1 MDDFTL
7 DGLDAAAVAAWLD
20 RVTPHI
26 SDDDTLPMLTC
37 VQITIGD
44 GYLLAIA
51 TDRFTLA
58 VSRLDCATGTTRG
71 TIGVPGQWARDAAA
85 YFGDVRWYAALSLTL
100 TGTRLALAAADD
112 GPDDTLATELASD
125 LDYDRGVWRPGWRA
139 IVAASLDHPAAD
151 RPATVAAE
159 YLARFVPHV
168 SAGITPDGAVTLA
181 EDAGPV
187 PYRVHVPA
195 DHRPV
200 VLISRDLLGIIA
212 VRRVEQQQATEAPA
226 DDTDPRALWAPILA
240 ARELVPA

>member
-44 GYLLAIA
+44 GYLLAVA
-51 TDRFTLA
+51 TDRYTLA
-58 VSRLDCATGTTRG
+58 VSRLDVPTTGAPRG

-85 YFGDVRWYAALSLTL
+85 YFGDVHWYSALTLTL
-100 TGTRLALAAADD
+100 TGTRLALAAGDD
-112 GPDDTLATELASD
+112 PDDTLATELASD

-139 IVAASLDHPAAD
+139 IVAASLDAPAD
-151 RPATVAAE
+151 TRPATVAAE
-159 YLARFVPHV
+159 YLSRFVPCV
-168 SAGITPDGAVTLA
+168 SVGLDPAGTVTLA

-187 PYRVHVPA
+187 PYRVHVPT

-200 VLISRDLLGIIA
+200 VLLSPDLLGIIA
-212 VRRVEQQQATEAPA
+212 VRRVEQQQTPAAAA
-226 DDTDPRALWAPILA
+226 DDTDPRALWAPILT
-240 ARELVPA
+240 AREQVAA

>member
-1 MDDFTL
+1 MHDFTL
-7 DGLDAAAVAAWLD
+7 DGLDAAAVATWLD

-44 GYLLAIA
+44 GYLLAVA

-85 YFGDVRWYAALSLTL
+85 YFGDVHWYSALTLSL
-100 TGTRLALAAADD
+100 TGTRLALAADDD
-112 GPDDTLATELASD
+112 GPDDALVTELASD

-139 IVAASLDHPAAD
+139 IVAAALDHPAAD
-151 RPATVAAE
+151 RPAVVNVE
-159 YLARFVPHV
+159 YLSRFVPNTSV
-168 SAGITPDGAVTLA
+168 GLSPDGAVTLA

-195 DHRPV
+195 DYRPV

-212 VRRVEQQQATEAPA
+212 VRRVEQQQTPAAAA
-226 DDTDPRALWAPILA
+226 DDTDPRALWAPILT
-240 ARELVPA
+240 AREQVAA